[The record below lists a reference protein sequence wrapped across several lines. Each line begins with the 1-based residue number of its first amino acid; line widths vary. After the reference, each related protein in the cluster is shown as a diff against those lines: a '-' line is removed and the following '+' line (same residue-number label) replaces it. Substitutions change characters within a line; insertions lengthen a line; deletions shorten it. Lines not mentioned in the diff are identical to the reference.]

1 MAEKALFSW
10 FIFPNLPGYFSQFTE
25 FKVGYYRSKGYIKR
39 FPLQKKVISCKM
51 ITVMTYLKVG
61 GRFH

>member
-1 MAEKALFSW
+1 MAEKAFFSW
-10 FIFPNLPGYFSQFTE
+10 SIFPNLPGYFSQFTK

-39 FPLQKKVISCKM
+39 FYLQKKGISCKM

-61 GRFH
+61 GWFH